1 MLSTAAA
8 ACHRRIPGITRVPI
22 NPQLLL
28 LPMSEDELV
37 TIEYSPVPD
46 GYSELLAAVKA
57 DVLGSQLR
65 VTRTASTELITLYW
79 RVGRLILDRQDQQGW
94 GARIINRLSA
104 DLKREL
110 PGTRGWSVS
119 NLASMRALAAAWPSP
134 VILQQAVGELP
145 WGQVVTLL
153 AKLDTQH
160 DRDWYAQQAA
170 ANQWSR
176 KVLEH
181 HIATRLRDR
190 IGAAPSNFPAALDAA
205 DSDQAQELL
214 RDPYVFDFLGL
225 TTRATERELEDAMMA
240 KLTDTMLELGGLA
253 LVGRQKRLTAG
264 TKEFFID
271 LLFFDVEQSRYVVFE
286 LKVGDFT
293 HEYAGQL
300 GFYVTLVDDKL
311 RRPDRHRATVGIL
324 LCASRDDSVVRYALQ
339 STTAPIAVST
349 YTYDT
354 LPPAEQA
361 TLPAAADV
369 IAAVTMSGSG
379 TLSLTGPTV
388 EPAVGMTGSGMTGSG
403 TLSVTSEAWPPTD
416 DST

>member
-1 MLSTAAA
+1 MDNL
-8 ACHRRIPGITRVPI
+8 
-22 NPQLLL
+22 
-28 LPMSEDELV
+28 
-37 TIEYSPVPD
+37 PVPD
-46 GYSELLAAVKA
+46 GYPELLAAVKA

-65 VTRTASTELITLYW
+65 VTRTANTELITLYW

-94 GARIINRLSA
+94 GARIINRLSV

-119 NLASMRALAAAWPSP
+119 NLASMRALAATWPSP
-134 VILQQAVGELP
+134 AILQQAVGELP

-153 AKLDTQH
+153 AKLDTQQ
-160 DRDWYAQQAA
+160 DRDWYAQQAV

-190 IGAAPSNFPAALDAA
+190 IGAAPSNFPAALDTA

-225 TTRATERELEDAMMA
+225 TPRATERELEEAMMS

-253 LVGRQKRLTAG
+253 LVGRQKRFTAG
-264 TKEFFID
+264 TKEFFVD
-271 LLFFDVEQSRYVVFE
+271 LLFFDVEHPRYVVFE

-300 GFYVTLVDDKL
+300 GFYVTLVDDQL
-311 RRPDRHRATVGIL
+311 RRPDIHRPTVGIL
-324 LCASRDDSVVRYALQ
+324 LCASQDDSVVRYALQ

-354 LPPAEQA
+354 LPPAEKDA
-361 TLPAAADV
+361 LPAAADV
-369 IAAVTMSGSG
+369 IAAVS
-379 TLSLTGPTV
+379 
-388 EPAVGMTGSGMTGSG
+388 MTGSG
-403 TLSVTSEAWPPTD
+403 TLSVSAHVELAPVKK
-416 DST
+416 S